1 MRSVLL
7 LLSTGA
13 LFGQQPILY
22 YREAVNAA
30 SYAPFG
36 LPNAPIARGSLFTV
50 FGENL
55 GPAKSPGLT
64 FPLSQTLGGVSISV
78 TQNGVVTQ
86 TFPIFVGPTQIN
98 AVMPSTVKAGLATLR
113 LTYQS
118 QKSNAITIQI
128 ADSAPGV
135 LAVSG
140 GGYGPG
146 IVQNFISES
155 NDQLNSLVAP
165 AAPGEAVV
173 IWGTG
178 LGPVKFPDNE
188 PPTTGN
194 VSTPVT
200 ITIGGQLAKNLYS
213 GRAPCCS
220 GLDQIVAMLPA
231 NVPLGCWVPV
241 SINAG
246 GVVSNTTT
254 MAIAAPGAS
263 SCEDPGNPLS
273 KLVRTPGTQAFIHV
287 EQVNDIENIN
297 TATPVTEAL
306 DYVYSRFY
314 TRPNSPFNFDPYMS
328 YPPAGSCLVHQTSGD
343 SNYTLSLRGALPAS
357 ASLSPQ
363 PNQAYNSGT
372 QSLNIPPTA
381 PFFAEVVGGTVGS
394 TSFGLNPLSAG
405 ATFTIDPGGANQAV
419 IPINPESPPAWA
431 RPSAIIVVPRSSP
444 LALTFTPGDAA
455 APTAIL
461 LYSYAAATNSTVEV
475 QCLAAPGTSAFTI
488 SADTL
493 ANLPSSYRIMDG
505 SYANLYVGTLGMN
518 NAISFTNGVA
528 ANGILLNSTWV
539 SQSVV
544 LQ

>member
-165 AAPGEAVV
+165 AGDDHHRRATCKEPVF
-173 IWGTG
+173 GTRSVLFRARSNCCDASRQCPARM
-178 LGPVKFPDNE
+178 LGP
-188 PPTTGN
+188 
-194 VSTPVT
+194 
-200 ITIGGQLAKNLYS
+200 
-213 GRAPCCS
+213 
-220 GLDQIVAMLPA
+220 
-231 NVPLGCWVPV
+231 
-241 SINAG
+241 
-246 GVVSNTTT
+246 GV
-254 MAIAAPGAS
+254 
-263 SCEDPGNPLS
+263 D
-273 KLVRTPGTQAFIHV
+273 
-287 EQVNDIENIN
+287 
-297 TATPVTEAL
+297 
-306 DYVYSRFY
+306 
-314 TRPNSPFNFDPYMS
+314 
-328 YPPAGSCLVHQTSGD
+328 
-343 SNYTLSLRGALPAS
+343 
-357 ASLSPQ
+357 
-363 PNQAYNSGT
+363 
-372 QSLNIPPTA
+372 
-381 PFFAEVVGGTVGS
+381 
-394 TSFGLNPLSAG
+394 
-405 ATFTIDPGGANQAV
+405 
-419 IPINPESPPAWA
+419 
-431 RPSAIIVVPRSSP
+431 
-444 LALTFTPGDAA
+444 
-455 APTAIL
+455 
-461 LYSYAAATNSTVEV
+461 
-475 QCLAAPGTSAFTI
+475 
-488 SADTL
+488 
-493 ANLPSSYRIMDG
+493 
-505 SYANLYVGTLGMN
+505 
-518 NAISFTNGVA
+518 
-528 ANGILLNSTWV
+528 
-539 SQSVV
+539 
-544 LQ
+544 